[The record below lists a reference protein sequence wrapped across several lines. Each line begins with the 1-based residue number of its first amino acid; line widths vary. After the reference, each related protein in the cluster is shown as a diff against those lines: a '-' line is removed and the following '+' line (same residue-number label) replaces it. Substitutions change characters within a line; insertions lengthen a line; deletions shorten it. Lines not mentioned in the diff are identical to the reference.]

1 MGVMPSPATSAQ
13 APEGPSGPATPGPAD
28 EGLRVERQGRRWLLW
43 SFLACPCHLPVSLGV
58 LGAVLA
64 GTSLGAMLRDHAIIA
79 GAVLTTAWLAGTGY
93 GFHLIGRARR
103 AGGACPVRRRGTG
116 TAQPLP

>member
-1 MGVMPSPATSAQ
+1 
-13 APEGPSGPATPGPAD
+13 
-28 EGLRVERQGRRWLLW
+28 
-43 SFLACPCHLPVSLGV
+43 V

-64 GTSLGAMLRDHAIIA
+64 GTWLGAVLRDYAIVA